1 MYLTDLEIEEYLRES
16 FYSYSKNGDMGIC
29 ERKIKNGFIVRT
41 DLYSMK
47 KFISKLSKN
56 LFKEE
61 FQSRIDS
68 EREFVFI
75 VEKMIQETF
84 KNIDNEKILIE
95 KITEELK
102 AKYSL

>member
-1 MYLTDLEIEEYLRES
+1 MYLTDLEIEEYLKES
-16 FYSYSKNGDMGIC
+16 CYIYSKYGDMDIC
-29 ERKIKNGFIVRT
+29 ERKIMNGFIVRT
-41 DLYSMK
+41 DLYSVK

-61 FQSRIDS
+61 FQTKISS
-68 EREFVFI
+68 EKEFVFI

-84 KNIDNEKILIE
+84 KSIDNEKILTE

-102 AKYSL
+102 DKYSL